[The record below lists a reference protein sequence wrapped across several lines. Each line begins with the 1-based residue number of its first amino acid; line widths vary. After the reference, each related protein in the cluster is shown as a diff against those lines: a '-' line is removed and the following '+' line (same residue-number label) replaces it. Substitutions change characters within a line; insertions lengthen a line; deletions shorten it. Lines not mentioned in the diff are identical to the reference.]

1 MNKFW
6 RIILYLIGG
15 FFILFSF
22 RLFYSYQVNDP
33 VQNFSNFV
41 GALSSEY
48 VSRNYASVRKKMPG
62 LSADVTG
69 QQTAI
74 DQKYEKIAS
83 VSATSHD
90 FEEDVQ
96 WVKSKIEAYT
106 GVIQYEKNE
115 GNEGSRRL
123 WLTIGIQPT
132 KFDSFYQT
140 IQEIG
145 KIMGK
150 TITKT
155 DKTNE
160 YLNLNAQKRTKE
172 QIKENLEALK
182 DRGGNIAEFIELE
195 NRLLQIEEELQGLG
209 VQLGNFDVENEFC
222 TVQYQ
227 LQERQSIKQPF
238 MQRLISVL
246 EWTLQTYL
254 MLVFLGVLMALFA
267 FLLLG
272 VINQF
277 DLVKK
282 TFRSMSNPS

>member
-1 MNKFW
+1 MTKFW
-6 RIILYLIGG
+6 RIVLYLIGG

-22 RLFYSYQVNDP
+22 RLFFSYRVNDP

-48 VSRNYASVRKKMPG
+48 VSKNYASVRTKLQG
-62 LSADVTG
+62 LPAGGEG
-69 QQTAI
+69 QMAV

-83 VSATSHD
+83 VSAVSND
-90 FEEDVQ
+90 FENDAK
-96 WVKSKIEAYT
+96 WVKSKIKAYS

-115 GNEGSRRL
+115 GNKGSRRL
-123 WLTIGIQPT
+123 WLTIGIQPA
-132 KFDSFYQT
+132 KFDSFYLT

-172 QIKENLEALK
+172 QIKQNLEALK
-182 DRGGNIAEFIELE
+182 NRGGNIAEFIELE
-195 NRLLQIEEELQGLG
+195 NRLLQIEEELQSLG

-238 MQRLISVL
+238 IQRLISVL

-254 MLVFLGVLMALFA
+254 MIVFLGVLIALFA
-267 FLLLG
+267 FIILG

-277 DLVKK
+277 DLIKK
-282 TFRSMSNPS
+282 TMRSISNQP